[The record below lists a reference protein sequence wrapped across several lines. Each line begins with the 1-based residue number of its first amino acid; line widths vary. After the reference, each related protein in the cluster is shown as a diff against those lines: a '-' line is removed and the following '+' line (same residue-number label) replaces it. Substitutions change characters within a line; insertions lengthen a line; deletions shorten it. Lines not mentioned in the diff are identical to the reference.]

1 MKWKRKPKN
10 NGTNLRRKKRFLFW
24 PKCINDE
31 WRWWEKAEWMEKY
44 ISFVS
49 GNGSKI
55 KYWESDFWINK
66 EEKL

>member
-1 MKWKRKPKN
+1 
-10 NGTNLRRKKRFLFW
+10 LFW

-66 EEKL
+66 EEKK